1 MSTQPDLTA
10 KDFTSSQEVR
20 WCPGCGD
27 YAILAQV
34 QKVFADMAISRD
46 ETVFV
51 SGIGCSSRFPYYVES
66 YGFHTIHGR
75 APTIAT
81 GVKLANPEL
90 DVWVVGGDGDMLS
103 IGGKIGEEIAPPL
116 HFDGTVTKL
125 FDGDYEHVGPPYGG
139 LRVPLGPTARISA
152 GEVDIVLTSKRI
164 YPQPFSLLKTMGIDP
179 AAKQGINCKDVCDAH
194 NIAGAE
200 VMNVTTPGITTWD
213 FTKLPFRRAERPR
226 FPMDD
231 IADPF

>member
-1 MSTQPDLTA
+1 MGRIGDDVTTITALLTA
-10 KDFTSSQEVR
+10 GADNVA
-20 WCPGCGD
+20 
-27 YAILAQV
+27 AIIY
-34 QKVFADMAISRD
+34 DP
-46 ETVFV
+46 ETV
-51 SGIGCSSRFPYYVES
+51 E
-66 YGFHTIHGR
+66 R
-75 APTIAT
+75 AFEQGEGAR
-81 GVKLANPEL
+81 G
-90 DVWVVGGDGDMLS
+90 MLS